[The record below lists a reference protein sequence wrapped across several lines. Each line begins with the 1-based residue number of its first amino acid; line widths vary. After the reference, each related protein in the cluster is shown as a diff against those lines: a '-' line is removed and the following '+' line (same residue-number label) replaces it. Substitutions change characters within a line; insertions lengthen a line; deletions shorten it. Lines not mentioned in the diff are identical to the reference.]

1 MRQPAESKHRRE
13 GEHTHHGVCVWSGA
27 GKQASG
33 SSGQRLSQGAG
44 GAPVAK
50 AVLMMVSPPG
60 VVPTQDVLSMLGD
73 IRRNLV
79 EVRRQGTYS
88 PSHSLQLWE
97 QGCLP

>member
-1 MRQPAESKHRRE
+1 M
-13 GEHTHHGVCVWSGA
+13 
-27 GKQASG
+27 
-33 SSGQRLSQGAG
+33 
-44 GAPVAK
+44 AK